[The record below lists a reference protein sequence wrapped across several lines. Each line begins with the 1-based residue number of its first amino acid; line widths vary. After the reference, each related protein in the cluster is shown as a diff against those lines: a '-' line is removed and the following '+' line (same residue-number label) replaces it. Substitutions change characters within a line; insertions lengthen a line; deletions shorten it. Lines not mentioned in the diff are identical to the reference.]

1 MKLDDICKILTESL
15 IQLDKLKEEDNSFS
29 YEVDLFDYGY
39 LDSFGVVEL
48 FKKFVTY
55 IAPSKLVLRY
65 SWIRQTLIL
74 FFKCRMQL
82 FRKF

>member
-15 IQLDKLKEEDNSFS
+15 IQLDKLKEEDNNFS

-48 FKKFVTY
+48 LAEISARFDVDLTNEDFY
-55 IAPSKLVLRY
+55 RDLRNIISIAKVIDKRSK
-65 SWIRQTLIL
+65 
-74 FFKCRMQL
+74 
-82 FRKF
+82 